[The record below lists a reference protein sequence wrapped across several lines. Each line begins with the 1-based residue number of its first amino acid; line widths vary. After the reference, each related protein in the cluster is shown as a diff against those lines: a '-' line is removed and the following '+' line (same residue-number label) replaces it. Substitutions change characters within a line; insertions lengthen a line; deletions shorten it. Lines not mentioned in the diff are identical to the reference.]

1 MVLRLR
7 PEARLDLEA
16 AVRWYEAQE
25 NGLPR
30 GLSEHPPCPDPAL
43 PLRRGLPT
51 HSRTGHH
58 RCAGRSALRPRPQAL
73 AKAVKHLS
81 AHAPNPLP
89 HLRAPARLH
98 RETHAHEPRL
108 PTPDAEGAPGPP
120 RSGFGAGMGMVGAS
134 SPQVPPPLPPMLPT
148 SSLTVQP
155 LMLMELLPH
164 YQQPCENG
172 KLGSATCR
180 AYEHQQAK
188 ELKR

>member
-30 GLSEHPPCPDPAL
+30 GLSEHPPCADTAL
-43 PLRRGLPT
+43 PLRRGLTT

-81 AHAPNPLP
+81 AHAPKPLP
-89 HLRAPARLH
+89 HLRAPAALH
-98 RETHAHEPRL
+98 RRTHAHEPRL
-108 PTPDAEGAPGPP
+108 PTPDAHGAPGPP
-120 RSGFGAGMGMVGAS
+120 QPGPRAGRCPADPGGRRDPDRLLHRARQEDGGQGSPSTAS
-134 SPQVPPPLPPMLPT
+134 P
-148 SSLTVQP
+148 
-155 LMLMELLPH
+155 
-164 YQQPCENG
+164 
-172 KLGSATCR
+172 ATTR
-180 AYEHQQAK
+180 APK
-188 ELKR
+188 T

>member
-30 GLSEHPPCPDPAL
+30 GLSEHPPCTDTAL

-89 HLRAPARLH
+89 HRRAPARHH
-98 RETHAHEPRL
+98 RQAHAHEPRL
-108 PTPDAEGAPGPP
+108 PTPDAHGA
-120 RSGFGAGMGMVGAS
+120 ADNL
-134 SPQVPPPLPPMLPT
+134 Q
-148 SSLTVQP
+148 
-155 LMLMELLPH
+155 LLPH
-164 YQQPCENG
+164 HQQPCENG

-180 AYEHQQAK
+180 ADEHQQAK